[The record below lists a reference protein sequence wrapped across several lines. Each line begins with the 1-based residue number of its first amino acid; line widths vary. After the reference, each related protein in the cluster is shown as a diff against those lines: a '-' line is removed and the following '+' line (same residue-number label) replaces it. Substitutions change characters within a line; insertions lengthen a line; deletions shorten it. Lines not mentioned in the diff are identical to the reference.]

1 MQQTIKS
8 KQTSN
13 WYNRDK
19 KIKPPK
25 SGKKYK
31 MSSLA
36 FLLLIYVWIAYKC
49 DLSTIVETTKID
61 LI

>member
-1 MQQTIKS
+1 
-8 KQTSN
+8 
-13 WYNRDK
+13 
-19 KIKPPK
+19 
-25 SGKKYK
+25 